1 MPLWGL
7 GAEYKAAVAKKGFKV
22 SDLSSLTSGFILN
35 NVAFIA
41 FLGFLAIVYI
51 ANAHYAEGNV
61 RNIQLLQQ
69 EVRDLR
75 WQLRTTQSENMYN
88 SKQAQISDQIR
99 EEGQNLQRGQAKKIV
114 ISEE

>member
-1 MPLWGL
+1 
-7 GAEYKAAVAKKGFKV
+7 VAKKGFKM

-61 RNIQLLQQ
+61 RNIQQLQQ

-75 WQLRTTQSENMYN
+75 WQLRSIQSENMYN

-99 EEGQNLQRGQAKKIV
+99 EDGQNLHRGQSKKIV
-114 ISEE
+114 ISAE